1 MSNFASLILDAAMIN
16 FLLIMQGSR
25 LQRREM
31 IRMYDTTE
39 DVKEKEA

>member
-1 MSNFASLILDAAMIN
+1 MLYTFSDIDTAVIN
-16 FLLIMQGSR
+16 FLLITQGSR

-39 DVKEKEA
+39 DGKEKEA

>member
-1 MSNFASLILDAAMIN
+1 MLYTLSDIDAAVIN
-16 FLLIMQGSR
+16 FLLITQGSR

-39 DVKEKEA
+39 DGKEKEA